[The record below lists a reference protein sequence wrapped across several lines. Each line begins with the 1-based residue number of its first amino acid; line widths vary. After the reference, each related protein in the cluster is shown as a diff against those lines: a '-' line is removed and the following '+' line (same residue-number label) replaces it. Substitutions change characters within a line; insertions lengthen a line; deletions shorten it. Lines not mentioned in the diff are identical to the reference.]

1 MASSVKKKQLIKTV
15 TQVAS
20 LGWRP
25 IGGLAVVL
33 TSGTNALR
41 IGYIDIIISPSK
53 VLFSR
58 YAGLRHNSNRRIEDA
73 ENIGAAFIDFL
84 PWARLKHLIF
94 GEALAIAKSDLNWP
108 INRGSGKCKRRVS
121 SRDP

>member
-1 MASSVKKKQLIKTV
+1 M
-15 TQVAS
+15 TQVAN

-41 IGYIDIIISPSK
+41 IGYSEMIISPSK

-58 YAGLRHNSNRRIEDA
+58 YAGLRHNSNHRIEDA

-84 PWARLKHLIF
+84 PGARLKHLIF
-94 GEALAIAKSDLNWP
+94 GEALAITKRDLNWP

>member
-1 MASSVKKKQLIKTV
+1 MN
-15 TQVAS
+15 QVAS
-20 LGWRP
+20 GGWQP
-25 IGGLAVVL
+25 IGGSAVGI
-33 TSGTNALR
+33 TSGMNALR
-41 IGYIDIIISPSK
+41 VGYVDIIIFPSK

-58 YAGLRHNSNRRIEDA
+58 YAGLRHNSNHRIEDA

-84 PWARLKHLIF
+84 PGARLKHLIF
-94 GEALAIAKSDLNWP
+94 GEALAITKRDLNWP